1 MMLIGTVREVITG
14 CMLLFD
20 LLRLLSCGLGSAIYG
35 RFPLAFQ
42 IPTQNIKS
50 RWLHSQE
57 VGVESSVRSIQLSQT

>member
-1 MMLIGTVREVITG
+1 MMLIGIVREVISG

-20 LLRLLSCGLGSAIYG
+20 LLRLLSFGLSSVIYG

-50 RWLHSQE
+50 RWLRSQE
-57 VGVESSVRSIQLSQT
+57 VDVESSVRSIQLSLT